1 MSDARSALQALL
13 RSQPLGV
20 LSTQGG
26 GQPYA
31 SLVAFAEGPRAG
43 ELLFATGRATR
54 KYANLRADRRV
65 ALLVDNRSNRESDFG
80 EAVAV
85 TAVGFA
91 EELRGGDR
99 EQAQAPYLAKHPAL
113 REFLASPGCALMRLR
128 VQSYVVVR
136 RFQEVIRLDPGG
148 TPLPDAQDPNP

>member
-1 MSDARSALQALL
+1 MNDARALL
-13 RSQPLGV
+13 QDLLTSQPLGV
-20 LSTQGG
+20 LATHGG

-31 SLVAFAEGPRAG
+31 SLVAFAVSPQAG
-43 ELLFATGRATR
+43 ELLFATDRATR

-91 EELRGGDR
+91 EELLGGDR
-99 EQAQAPYLAKHPAL
+99 ERLAVPYLEKHPAL
-113 REFLASPGCALMRLR
+113 QEFLALPGCALMRLR
-128 VQSYVVVR
+128 VENYVMVR
-136 RFQEVIRLDPGG
+136 RFQEVLRLNPTGL
-148 TPLPDAQDPNP
+148 PLPDAEGTHS

>member
-1 MSDARSALQALL
+1 MNDARATLQALL
-13 RSQPLGV
+13 LSQPLGV

-31 SLVAFAEGPRAG
+31 SLVAFAVGPQAG
-43 ELLFATGRATR
+43 ELLFATDRATR

-85 TAVGFA
+85 TVVGFA
-91 EELRGGDR
+91 EELLGGDR
-99 EQAQAPYLAKHPAL
+99 DRLAAPYLAKHPAL
-113 REFLASPGCALMRLR
+113 REFLASSGCALMRLR

-136 RFQEVIRLDPGG
+136 RFQDVVRLGPDG
-148 TPLPDAQDPNP
+148 TPLPDAEDPRP

>member
-1 MSDARSALQALL
+1 MNDARSTLQALL

-31 SLVAFAEGPRAG
+31 SLVAFAEGPEGG
-43 ELLFATGRATR
+43 ELLFATDRATR

-65 ALLVDNRSNRESDFG
+65 ALLVDNRANRESDFG

-99 EQAQAPYLAKHPAL
+99 ERLAVPYLAKHPAL

-128 VQSYVVVR
+128 VESYVVVR
-136 RFQEVIRLDPGG
+136 RFQDVVRLDPGG
-148 TPLPDAQDPNP
+148 APLPDAEDPSP